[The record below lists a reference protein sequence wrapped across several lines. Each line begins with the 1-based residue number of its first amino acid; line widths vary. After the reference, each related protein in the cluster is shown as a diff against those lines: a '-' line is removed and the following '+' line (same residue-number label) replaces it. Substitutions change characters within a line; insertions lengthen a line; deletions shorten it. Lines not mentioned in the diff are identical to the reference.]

1 MSNMKLIPFHLQEL
15 LELRDEAPRGI
26 EMIGADTLWKE
37 GIEGEG
43 SVVAVIDSGC
53 QIDHPDL
60 ENSIIGWHNF
70 TNGSRRDVTDEN
82 GHGTH
87 VAGTIAASL
96 NRKGVAG
103 VAPKSKLL
111 ILKAFDANGE
121 TSYQTII
128 QAIQYATK
136 WRGPRGEKVRIIS
149 MSFGGSRDYSLL
161 HKSIKRAVEQN
172 ILVVCAAGNQGDG
185 NARTTEQMYPGF
197 YKEVVQVG
205 AIDYEGQM
213 ADFTNTN
220 DEIDLVAPGVDII
233 STYPGNRYAKLSG
246 TSMATPHV
254 AGAAA
259 LLLEKGN
266 KEFERTLTEPELY
279 ALLVKHTRDLG
290 LPKSVEGNG
299 LIDLRR

>member
-1 MSNMKLIPFHLQEL
+1 MSKMKLIPFQLQEL
-15 LELRDEAPRGI
+15 LGLRDETPRGI

-37 GIEGEG
+37 GVEGEG

-60 ENSIIGWHNF
+60 ENSIIDWHNF
-70 TNGSRRDVTDEN
+70 TNGSRRNVTDEN

-96 NRKGVAG
+96 NRKGVVGA
-103 VAPKSKLL
+103 APKSKLL

-161 HKSIKRAVEQN
+161 HKAIRRAVDQD
-172 ILVVCAAGNQGDG
+172 ILIVCAAGNQGDG
-185 NARTTEQMYPGF
+185 NARTSEQMYPGF

-205 AIDYEGQM
+205 AVDYEGQM

-233 STYPGNRYAKLSG
+233 STYPGNQYAKLSG

-266 KEFERTLTEPELY
+266 KEFGRTLTEPELY

-290 LPKSVEGNG
+290 LSKSIEGNG

>member
-1 MSNMKLIPFHLQEL
+1 MSKMRLIPFTMQEVLQRNE
-15 LELRDEAPRGI
+15 EAPRGV
-26 EMIGADTLWKE
+26 EMIGAQTLWEE
-37 GIEGEG
+37 GYEGDG
-43 SVVAVIDSGC
+43 SVIAVIDSGC

-60 ENSIIGWHNF
+60 EASIIDWHNF
-70 TNGSRRDVTDEN
+70 TSGSRRDVTDEN

-96 NRKGVAG
+96 NEYGVAG

-111 ILKAFDANGE
+111 ILKAFDQNGE

-136 WRGPRGEKVRIIS
+136 WRGPRGERVRIIS
-149 MSFGGSRDYSLL
+149 MSFGGKRDYSLL
-161 HKSIKRAVEQN
+161 HKSIQRAVQQD
-172 ILVVCAAGNQGDG
+172 ILVVCAAGNEGDG
-185 NARTTEQMYPGF
+185 NARTTERMYPGF

-205 AIDYEGQM
+205 AVNYEGQM

-220 DEIDLVAPGVDII
+220 DEIDLVAPGVDIL
-233 STYPGNRYAKLSG
+233 STYPGNQYARLSG

-266 KEFERTLTEPELY
+266 KEFERTLTEPELF
-279 ALLVKHTRDLG
+279 ALVVKHTRDLG
-290 LPKSVEGNG
+290 LSKSTEGNG
-299 LIDLRR
+299 LIDLRG

>member
-15 LELRDEAPRGI
+15 LELQDEAPRGI
-26 EMIGADTLWKE
+26 EMIGADTLWQE

-60 ENSIIGWHNF
+60 ENSIIDWHNF
-70 TNGSRRDVTDEN
+70 TKGSRRNVTDEN

-128 QAIQYATK
+128 QAIQYATR

-161 HKSIKRAVEQN
+161 HKAIKRAVEQD
-172 ILVVCAAGNQGDG
+172 ILIVCAAGNQGDG
-185 NARTTEQMYPGF
+185 NARTSEQMYPGF

-205 AIDYEGQM
+205 AVDYEGQM

-233 STYPGNRYAKLSG
+233 STYPRNQYAKLSG

-290 LPKSVEGNG
+290 LSKSIEGNG
-299 LIDLRR
+299 LIDLRQ

>member
-1 MSNMKLIPFHLQEL
+1 MSKMRLIPFTMQEVLQRNE
-15 LELRDEAPRGI
+15 EAPRGV
-26 EMIGADTLWKE
+26 EMIGAQTLWEE
-37 GIEGEG
+37 GYEGDG
-43 SVVAVIDSGC
+43 SVIAVIDSGC

-60 ENSIIGWHNF
+60 EASIIDWHNF
-70 TNGSRRDVTDEN
+70 TSGSRRDVTDEN

-96 NRKGVAG
+96 NEYGVAG

-111 ILKAFDANGE
+111 ILKAFDQNGE

-136 WRGPRGEKVRIIS
+136 WRGSRGERVRIIS
-149 MSFGGSRDYSLL
+149 MSFGGKRDYSLL
-161 HKSIKRAVEQN
+161 HKSIQRAVQQD
-172 ILVVCAAGNQGDG
+172 ILVVCAAGNEGDG
-185 NARTTEQMYPGF
+185 NARTTERMYPGF

-205 AIDYEGQM
+205 AVDYEGQM

-220 DEIDLVAPGVDII
+220 DEIDLVAPGVDIL
-233 STYPGNRYAKLSG
+233 STYPGNQYARLSG

-266 KEFERTLTEPELY
+266 KEFERTLTEPELF
-279 ALLVKHTRDLG
+279 ALVVKHTRDLG
-290 LPKSVEGNG
+290 LSKSTEGNG
-299 LIDLRR
+299 LIDLRG